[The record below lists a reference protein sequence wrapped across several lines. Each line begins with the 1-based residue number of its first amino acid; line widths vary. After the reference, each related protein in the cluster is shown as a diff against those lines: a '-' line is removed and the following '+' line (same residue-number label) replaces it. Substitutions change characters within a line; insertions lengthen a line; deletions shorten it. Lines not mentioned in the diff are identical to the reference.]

1 MGAFLGTQVALDTA
15 AGAGRLDDLEPV
27 AIGVARRIGDDLHDV
42 AVLERRAQRH
52 EAAVDL
58 GPGAMMAHLAVDV
71 EGEVQRRG
79 AFGQFLHVTGRGV
92 DVDLVLEQVQLERM
106 HELARVRFV
115 ALALED
121 LAQPGELFQVLGV
134 DPALF
139 LVQPVRG
146 HTVFGL
152 PVHLFGTDLDLDALA
167 FGPDDRGMQ
176 ALVAV
181 GLGHGDIVLEAPVHR
196 LPLRVHQTEHRV
208 TVADVLDQHAEGHDV
223 VHLVQGQGLGLHLFV
238 DAVLVLDAPVD
249 LPFQTVGSQQI
260 LDEGDHLF
268 DDLLFHHLMRVQPVV
283 DLVVDVR
290 PQVFEAQ
297 VLQLA
302 LEQVQAQTVGQGRV
316 DVHGLLG
323 DAALLVGLLEIKGA
337 HVVQAVGQFDH
348 QHAHVVAHGQD
359 HLADVLGLRLFL
371 VLEDDHADLGDTV
384 HDVGHVF
391 TELVVDLFD
400 GGAGVFHRIVQQA
413 RRHRG
418 LVKAHVGQGIGH
430 GQRMGQIGLA
440 RKARLPRVS
449 CGGEHIGLLDQ
460 LQIGIMVVGRHLVE
474 NFLNTNHSVL
484 PDGKKLTIPVLSMF
498 GQLSRLVNDD
508 GPEGRDRRR
517 KLPPARG
524 GPMQASG

>member
-1 MGAFLGTQVALDTA
+1 
-15 AGAGRLDDLEPV
+15 
-27 AIGVARRIGDDLHDV
+27 
-42 AVLERRAQRH
+42 
-52 EAAVDL
+52 
-58 GPGAMMAHLAVDV
+58 MMAHLAVDV
-71 EGEVQRRG
+71 EGEVQRRR
-79 AFGQFLHVTGRGV
+79 AFGQFLHITGRGV

-167 FGPDDRGMQ
+167 LGPDDRGMQ

-196 LPLRVHQTEHRV
+196 LPLRVYRTEHRV

-290 PQVFEAQ
+290 P
-297 VLQLA
+297 
-302 LEQVQAQTVGQGRV
+302 
-316 DVHGLLG
+316 
-323 DAALLVGLLEIKGA
+323 
-337 HVVQAVGQFDH
+337 
-348 QHAHVVAHGQD
+348 
-359 HLADVLGLRLFL
+359 
-371 VLEDDHADLGDTV
+371 
-384 HDVGHVF
+384 
-391 TELVVDLFD
+391 
-400 GGAGVFHRIVQQA
+400 
-413 RRHRG
+413 
-418 LVKAHVGQGIGH
+418 
-430 GQRMGQIGLA
+430 
-440 RKARLPRVS
+440 
-449 CGGEHIGLLDQ
+449 
-460 LQIGIMVVGRHLVE
+460 
-474 NFLNTNHSVL
+474 
-484 PDGKKLTIPVLSMF
+484 
-498 GQLSRLVNDD
+498 
-508 GPEGRDRRR
+508 
-517 KLPPARG
+517 
-524 GPMQASG
+524 

>member
-1 MGAFLGTQVALDTA
+1 
-15 AGAGRLDDLEPV
+15 
-27 AIGVARRIGDDLHDV
+27 
-42 AVLERRAQRH
+42 
-52 EAAVDL
+52 
-58 GPGAMMAHLAVDV
+58 
-71 EGEVQRRG
+71 
-79 AFGQFLHVTGRGV
+79 
-92 DVDLVLEQVQLERM
+92 M
-106 HELARVRFV
+106 HELARIRLV

-121 LAQPGELFQVLGV
+121 LAQPGELLQVLGV
-134 DPALF
+134 DPSLL

-146 HTVFGL
+146 HAVLGL

-167 FGPDDRGMQ
+167 LGPDDRGVQ

-181 GLGHGDIVLEAPVHR
+181 GLGHGDVVLEAPVHR
-196 LPLRVHQTEHRV
+196 FPLRVHQTEHRV
-208 TVADVLDQHAEGHDV
+208 TVADVLDQHTEGHDV
-223 VHLVQGQGLGLHLFV
+223 VHLVQGQGLGLHLLV

-249 LPFQTVGSQQI
+249 LPLQAVGGQQV

-302 LEQVQAQTVGQGRV
+302 LEQVQAQAVGQGRV

-337 HVVQAVGQFDH
+337 HVVQAVGQLDH
-348 QHAHVVAHGQD
+348 QHAHVMAHGQD

-384 HDVGHVF
+384 HDVGHIF
-391 TELVVDLFD
+391 AELVVDLFD
-400 GGAGVFHRIVQQA
+400 GGAGVLHRIVQQA

-418 LVKAHVGQGIGH
+418 LVETHVGQGIGH

-440 RKARLPRVS
+440 RKARLPRVG

-460 LQIGIMVVGRHLVE
+460 LQIGVMVVGRHLVE
-474 NFLNTNHSVL
+474 NFLNANHSVL
-484 PDGKKLTIPVLSMF
+484 PDGKKLAIPVLSMF

-508 GPEGRDRRR
+508 GTAAGEGRDRSRTACGARPRPFRR
-517 KLPPARG
+517 RRTCPAPRHGSSAPAPVPPASQRQEAAPEG
-524 GPMQASG
+524 TAS